1 MAEKKSTADSKKAE
15 TAEPPA
21 ELDDIL
27 RFEISRS
34 LSKVGVLATMIQTRL
49 NGLADNRFAGIADLV
64 DIYEQAARAQFAK
77 GIDYR
82 AEGLGLD
89 GNMQTQVN
97 VLVRRIFSLD

>member
-1 MAEKKSTADSKKAE
+1 MAEKKSANPPESEA
-15 TAEPPA
+15 PA
-21 ELDDIL
+21 ELDDFL
-27 RFEISRS
+27 RYEISRS

-49 NGLADNRFAGIADLV
+49 AGLSDNRFAGISDLI

-82 AEGLGLD
+82 AEGLNLD

-97 VLVRRIFSLD
+97 VLVRKIFSLD